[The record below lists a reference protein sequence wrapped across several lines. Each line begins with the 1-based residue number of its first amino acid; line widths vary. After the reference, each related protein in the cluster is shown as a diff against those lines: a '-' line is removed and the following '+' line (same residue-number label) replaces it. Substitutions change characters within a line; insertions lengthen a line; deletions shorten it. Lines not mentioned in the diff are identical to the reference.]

1 MEGWVAVEGV
11 AGDGVGVDKS
21 WDFDCVAIA
30 LFGSTGE
37 SND

>member
-1 MEGWVAVEGV
+1 MAEEGV
-11 AGDGVGVDKS
+11 VGDDVGVDTG